1 MDLTMKPVLELQAG
15 LWSGKTTSRELTEQ
29 ALARIKDPDGEGSR
43 AFLAVHEESALVAAD
58 ASDRLRAQGVVPSP
72 LAGIPV
78 SLKDLFDE
86 QGQQTL
92 AGSKSLEG
100 AAPATKD
107 STVTARLRAAGAVLV
122 GRTNLTEF
130 AYSGLG
136 LNCHY
141 DTPRNPWDRETGRIP
156 GGSSSGAGVSV
167 ADGMCAVA
175 IGTDTGGSVRIP
187 SALNGVTGFKTTTGR
202 IPLDGVYP
210 LSATLDSVGPLAPSV
225 ACCIV
230 TEAILDDRR
239 PVVPRALPIEG
250 LRFGV
255 PQHYVLEGL
264 DDHVAETFDRT
275 LDTLSRAGASITEVD
290 SRVYEDIPGAM
301 PYGGILAAEAYAHH
315 RKQMDAKKDLYDPRV
330 WVRIK
335 RGENLS
341 AADLIDCQQKRRDI
355 QARAA
360 ELALPFDAMLMPTCA
375 TVAPPVALLDGDEDA
390 YAAANVLMLRN
401 TTVGNFLD
409 TCALSIPCHAA
420 GTGPVGLMVM
430 AASGHDE
437 WLVRVGL
444 AVERALQRG

>member
-1 MDLTMKPVLELQAG
+1 MDLTMKPVLELQAS
-15 LWSGKTTSRELTEQ
+15 LWSGKSTSRELTEQ

-43 AFLAVHEESALVAAD
+43 AFLTVHEEAALVAAD

-72 LAGIPV
+72 LAGLPV

-86 QGQQTL
+86 QGQQTR
-92 AGSKSLEG
+92 AGSKSLEDTP
-100 AAPATKD
+100 PATRD
-107 STVTARLRAAGAVLV
+107 SIVTARLRAAGAILV

-187 SALNGVTGFKTTTGR
+187 AALNGVTGFKTTTGR

-210 LSATLDSVGPLAPSV
+210 LSSTLDSVGPLAPTV
-225 ACCIV
+225 TCCIV
-230 TEAILDDRR
+230 TDAILDDRA
-239 PVVPRALPIEG
+239 PVVPRALPIENLG
-250 LRFGV
+250 FGI

-264 DDHVAETFDRT
+264 DPHVASTFEGT
-275 LDTLSRAGASITEVD
+275 LEKLERAGATVTEVD
-290 SRVYEDIPGAM
+290 SRMFEEIPGAM
-301 PYGGILAAEAYAHH
+301 PNGGILGAEAFAHH
-315 RKQMDAKKDLYDPRV
+315 RPRMDDLKDRYDPRV
-330 WVRIK
+330 WVRIR

-341 AADLIDCQQKRRDI
+341 AADLIDCHRMRADI
-355 QARAA
+355 IGRAREMAM
-360 ELALPFDAMLMPTCA
+360 PFDALLMPTCPV
-375 TVAPPVALLDGDEDA
+375 VAPAIEPLDSDEDA
-390 YAAANVLMLRN
+390 YGAANIMMLRN

-409 TCALSIPCHAA
+409 SCGLSIPCHAP

-430 AASGHDE
+430 GPTNHDD
-437 WLVRVGL
+437 WLVRIGL
-444 AVERALQRG
+444 AVERALDRR